1 MADVKR
7 EGRMDRPR
15 RISIVTALLTPFD
28 DRGEVDHEVLRAHVD
43 DLISGDVDGIMPCG
57 TSGEG
62 PLLNETEAVAVVE
75 TVVQAAAGRVPVLAH
90 VGRAATHET
99 VRLGRHATDAGA
111 AALAAC
117 LPYYYAVD
125 DRQVINHFTTL
136 MSSTDTPVYAYT
148 IPSRTGNEL
157 SPGAARAL
165 AGEGLAGIKDSTKS
179 FERHLEYLEVGS
191 SGTDSGSF
199 EVFMGSDAMVLDAL
213 AAGAA
218 GSVSALANLRPDL
231 LSALKRA
238 FVEDDQAEAKS
249 LQEEIAHIRAEVS
262 KGPALSGLKAAV
274 AQRLNAKGIA
284 YPTRLR
290 APLG

>member
-1 MADVKR
+1 MQVMPS
-7 EGRMDRPR
+7 GRV
-15 RISIVTALLTPFD
+15 SIVTALVTPFGD
-28 DRGEVDHEVLRAHVD
+28 DEEVDHDALRAHVD
-43 DLISGDVDGIMPCG
+43 DLISEGVDGIMPCG

-62 PLLNETEAVAVVE
+62 PLLSETEAVAVIG
-75 TVVQAAAGRVPVLAH
+75 TVVEGVAGRIPVLAH

-99 VRLGRHATDAGA
+99 VRLGRQATDAGA

-117 LPYYYAVD
+117 LPYYYALD
-125 DRQVINHFTTL
+125 DRQVIDHFRTL

-179 FERHLEYLEVGS
+179 FERHLEYLEVGKAS
-191 SGTDSGSF
+191 TDPDSF
-199 EVFMGSDAMVLDAL
+199 EVFMGSDAMILDAL
-213 AAGAA
+213 GAGAS

-231 LSALKRA
+231 LASLKRA
-238 FVEDDQAEAKS
+238 FLEDDQAEAKS
-249 LQEEIAHIRAEVS
+249 LQEEIARIRTEVS
-262 KGPALSGLKAAV
+262 RGHALSGLKAAL
-274 AQRLNAKGIA
+274 AQRLKGKGIV
-284 YPTRLR
+284 YPARLR